1 MRIRIDKVE
10 LAAGQVRGAREV
22 VRVEAVL
29 LEAPRANGGA
39 RRGRVD
45 VEPRAVDG
53 DALQA
58 LAKVWVGRV
67 RAGHEAA
74 DDICVDLVEEETR
87 VQRGIVEL
95 EGASAVEGRGEV
107 GGEYTLT
114 VKGRMRDVLLRHWV
128 IAIDW
133 WRVRKVNYDGVLRG
147 VLSRVATIES
157 GAHVDTSRE
166 ELRRATRYRRECLM
180 GRLEQVG
187 DSLRRQK
194 HRTATR
200 E

>member
-1 MRIRIDKVE
+1 M
-10 LAAGQVRGAREV
+10 
-22 VRVEAVL
+22 
-29 LEAPRANGGA
+29 
-39 RRGRVD
+39 
-45 VEPRAVDG
+45 
-53 DALQA
+53 
-58 LAKVWVGRV
+58 
-67 RAGHEAA
+67 
-74 DDICVDLVEEETR
+74 DLVEEEPR
-87 VQRGIVEL
+87 VQRRVVEL
-95 EGASAVEGRGEV
+95 EGAGAVEGRGEV

-114 VKGRMRDVLLRHWV
+114 EKRKTRDVLLRHGV

-157 GAHVDTSRE
+157 RAHVDSSRQ